1 LSFFFFFFFFDN
13 MLNLNIVLFYIMC
26 QKVTNVREYA
36 FIGSSWL
43 RGWVAKIGDNLKSAD
58 ALLLALE

>member
-1 LSFFFFFFFFDN
+1 
-13 MLNLNIVLFYIMC
+13 MLNLIIVLFYIMC
-26 QKVTNVREYA
+26 QKVTIVREYA